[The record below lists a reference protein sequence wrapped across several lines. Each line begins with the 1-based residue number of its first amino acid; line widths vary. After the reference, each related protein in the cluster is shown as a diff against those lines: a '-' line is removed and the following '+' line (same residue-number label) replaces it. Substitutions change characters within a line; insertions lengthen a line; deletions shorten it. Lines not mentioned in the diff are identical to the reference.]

1 MALAA
6 LKEDLLTRLR
16 RCAMA
21 DGSFFNSCIRVLE
34 EEQYQWMD
42 FIEQAH
48 DFLAAQLVAAELLTP
63 VPPMDAVSQLLRCI
77 PELFRETEAA
87 NHRFLQARRRE
98 ATITRQYY
106 DLEIALNEVP
116 TVFEPLDPRTPSQV
130 QTSVQILLHLENLVK
145 DKEADVQQEGRLQRA
160 LQDAGDR
167 FLPRLLFVVAPITTE
182 FVHEEDRLPTF
193 ERLPRETASPVAP
206 SHRQSED

>member
-1 MALAA
+1 MALEV

-21 DGSFFNSCIRVLE
+21 DGDFFTDCLRVLE
-34 EEQYQWMD
+34 AEQYQWMD

-63 VPPMDAVSQLLRCI
+63 IPPMDAVSQLLRCI

-98 ATITRQYY
+98 ATIKQQYS
-106 DLEIALNEVP
+106 DLETALTEVP
-116 TVFEPLDPRTPSQV
+116 VVFGPDDSADPAEVATA
-130 QTSVQILLHLENLVK
+130 VQILLHLENLVR
-145 DKEADVQQEGRLQRA
+145 DKELDVQQDGRLQRA
-160 LQDAGDR
+160 LQDDGDR
-167 FLPRLLFVVAPITTE
+167 FLPRLLFVVTPITTE
-182 FVHEEDRLPTF
+182 FVHEEDRQPTF
-193 ERLPRETASPVAP
+193 QRLPREAASPVAP
-206 SHRQSED
+206 SHRQIED